1 MTAQG
6 TPDVRAPE
14 RRLDFTPTPAMD
26 AIRGEIRE
34 LLDAVLPPDWQGSGF
49 LPMDVR
55 PEHFE
60 LSRTL
65 DRALAQRQLLAPSW
79 PVQYG
84 GRGLTPYE
92 QFALFEELG
101 YHLAPRMTTI
111 SVDLVGPVLIHYG
124 SDEQRARWL
133 SAIAN
138 DGQIWC
144 QGFSEPGAGSDL
156 TSLTT
161 RAERAGDE
169 FRINGQKIWT
179 SMAHRAEWMI
189 LLARTSTDLPRGRG
203 LSLFLVPVDAPG
215 IEIRPIH
222 DAGGEHMLNEVF
234 LSDVRIPVSQLIGE
248 ENRGWHYA
256 TTLLQYERGDVLL
269 VGQYRRLLDDLE
281 HALRDAP
288 DRDAA
293 SHRTLLAEC
302 EIEWSIGRLL
312 TLRVVDL
319 HARGLMPD
327 MEASVTK
334 LFMTEAYQRLAAV
347 ATRVIGARALLH
359 SDDALAALGG
369 RIRQAVISSTIGTV
383 MGGTSEVQ
391 RTIIATRG
399 LGLPRG

>member
-1 MTAQG
+1 MEFAPTA
-6 TPDVRAPE
+6 
-14 RRLDFTPTPAMD
+14 AMED
-26 AIRGEIRE
+26 IGREIRE
-34 LLDAVLPPDWQGSGF
+34 VLDAVLPCDWQGSGF

-60 LSRTL
+60 LARSL
-65 DRALAQRQLLAPSW
+65 DRALAARNLLAPSW
-79 PVQYG
+79 PERYG

-101 YHLAPRMTTI
+101 YRLAPRMTTI
-111 SVDLVGPVLIHYG
+111 SIDLVGPVLIHYG

-133 SAIAN
+133 PAIAN
-138 DGQIWC
+138 DAQIWC

-161 RAERAGDE
+161 RAEREGDDYV
-169 FRINGQKIWT
+169 INGQKIWT
-179 SMAHRAEWMI
+179 SMAHRSEWMI
-189 LLARTSTDLPRGRG
+189 LLARTSTELPRGRG
-203 LSLFLVPVDAPG
+203 LSLFIVPTDSPG
-215 IEIRPIH
+215 IEIRPIR
-222 DAGGEHMLNEVF
+222 DVGGEHMLNEVF
-234 LSDVRIPVSQLIGE
+234 LQDLRVPASQLIGE

-269 VGQYRRLLDDLE
+269 VGQFRRLLDDIE
-281 HALRDAP
+281 RALRADEPHAQ
-288 DRDAA
+288 RAA
-293 SHRTLLAEC
+293 AARALLAQC
-302 EIEWSIGRLL
+302 EIEWNVGRLL

-319 HARGLMPD
+319 HARGGGMPD

-334 LFMTEAYQRLAAV
+334 LFMTEAYQRLAAI
-347 ATRVIGARALLH
+347 ATRVVGARATLH
-359 SDDALAALGG
+359 HDDPLAPLGG
-369 RIRQAVISSTIGTV
+369 RIGQAVLSSTIGTV